1 MKSRIKTGELP
12 YPKLMMHY
20 NTDIVLFLE
29 EGRGVLINSN
39 ADGKKLGSVIVKARM
54 TDYRDFSK
62 TLEISND

>member
-20 NTDIVLFLE
+20 NTDVVLFLE
-29 EGRGVLINSN
+29 EGGGVLMHSN
-39 ADGKKLGSVIVKARM
+39 VDGKKLGSVITKARM

-62 TLEISND
+62 KLEISND